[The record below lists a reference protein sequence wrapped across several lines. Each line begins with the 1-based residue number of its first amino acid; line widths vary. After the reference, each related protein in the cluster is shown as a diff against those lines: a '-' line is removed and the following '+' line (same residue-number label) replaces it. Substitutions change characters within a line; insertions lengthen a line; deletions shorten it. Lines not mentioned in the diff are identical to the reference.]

1 MIKVYGSHS
10 STSTRNARKFLLE
23 KNIPFEYRNIQTYPL
38 TFNELKEILYF
49 TENGVEDILTG
60 ESGKAKKEVEKQG
73 IVLDDL
79 SLREFYSIVKK
90 YPKILKT
97 PISIDPDKGK
107 LVVGFEEDRYSIF
120 LNRKNRIKEYSI
132 ILESVREYE
141 NKRLMNGELIF
152 SGVHD

>member
-1 MIKVYGSHS
+1 M
-10 STSTRNARKFLLE
+10 
-23 KNIPFEYRNIQTYPL
+23 
-38 TFNELKEILYF
+38 
-49 TENGVEDILTG
+49 
-60 ESGKAKKEVEKQG
+60 
-73 IVLDDL
+73 LDDL
-79 SLREFYSIVKK
+79 SLREFYSIVKR

-120 LNRKNRIKEYSI
+120 LNRENRIKEYSI